1 MEGLAVGAE
10 GFAGGSEEVAD
21 GAERV
26 AEDAQN
32 LADDAGRVPDDA
44 EGLADAAQNLANRA
58 EAVADGGTFAST
70 RGIGMTRLTRGK
82 DYWARIRAVGPN
94 GAGAWSDPTTI
105 LLASGAVAECKSR
118 DPPAGSFRQA
128 DLFCGAAA
136 DR

>member
-26 AEDAQN
+26 ADGAEN

-44 EGLADAAQNLANRA
+44 EGVADGA

-70 RGIGMTRLTRGK
+70 RGIGTTGPTRGK

>member
-26 AEDAQN
+26 ADGAEN

-44 EGLADAAQNLANRA
+44 EGVADGA

>member
-1 MEGLAVGAE
+1 VEGLAVGAE

-26 AEDAQN
+26 ADGAEN
-32 LADDAGRVPDDA
+32 LADDA

-70 RGIGMTRLTRGK
+70 RGIGMTGLTRGK

-94 GAGAWSDPTTI
+94 GADAWSDPATI

>member
-1 MEGLAVGAE
+1 MQRKTSRTVRKQSLV
-10 GFAGGSEEVAD
+10 
-21 GAERV
+21 
-26 AEDAQN
+26 
-32 LADDAGRVPDDA
+32 
-44 EGLADAAQNLANRA
+44 
-58 EAVADGGTFAST
+58 GGTFAST
-70 RGIGMTRLTRGK
+70 RGIGTTGPTRGK

>member
-1 MEGLAVGAE
+1 VEGLAVGAE

-26 AEDAQN
+26 ADGAEN

-44 EGLADAAQNLANRA
+44 EGVADGA

-94 GAGAWSDPTTI
+94 GAGACSDPATI
-105 LLASGAVAECKSR
+105 LLVSGAVAECKSR